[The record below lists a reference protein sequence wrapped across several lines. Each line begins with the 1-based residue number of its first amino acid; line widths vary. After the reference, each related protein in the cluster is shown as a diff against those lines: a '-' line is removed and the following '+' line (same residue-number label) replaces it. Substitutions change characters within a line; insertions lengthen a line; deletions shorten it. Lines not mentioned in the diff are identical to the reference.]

1 MDLKEL
7 QNFDLSDFAKIGSAP
22 VAIRGLLA
30 ALVLGSVVGLGYYLH
45 TRDQL
50 DSLKN
55 VEGKEL
61 ALKETFERK
70 NHQAANLE
78 AYKVQLAEMEK
89 EFGTMLRQLP
99 GKTEIPAVILD
110 VSQTGLASGLKIMLF
125 KPQSESTKG
134 FYAEKPIQIRLRGN
148 YHEMAKFSSGIAS
161 LPRIVTLHDI
171 VLKPEQGTN
180 KLIMDVT
187 AKTYRYL
194 ADDEVEDNKGP
205 GNA

>member
-7 QNFDLSDFAKIGSAP
+7 QNFDLSDFGRIGGAP
-22 VAIRGLLA
+22 AAVKGLLA

-50 DSLKN
+50 DSLHN
-55 VEGKEL
+55 VENKEL
-61 ALKETFERK
+61 DLKKTFERK

-78 AYKVQLAEMEK
+78 AYKNQLAEMEK

-134 FYAEKPIQIRLRGN
+134 FYAEKPIQIKLRGT

-171 VLKPEQGTN
+171 VLKPEQGTD

>member
-22 VAIRGLLA
+22 AAVRGLLA

-55 VEGKEL
+55 IESKEL
-61 ALKETFERK
+61 ALKETFETK

>member
-7 QNFDLSDFAKIGSAP
+7 QNFDLSDFARIGSAP
-22 VAIRGLLA
+22 VAVKGLLV
-30 ALVLGSVVGLGYYLH
+30 ALVLGTVVGLGYYLH

-50 DSLKN
+50 DTLKN
-55 VEGKEL
+55 VENKEVE
-61 ALKETFERK
+61 LKKTFERK

-78 AYKVQLAEMEK
+78 AYKTQLAEMEK

-110 VSQTGLASGLKIMLF
+110 VSQTGLASGLKILLF
-125 KPQSESTKG
+125 KPQAESTKG
-134 FYAEKPIQIRLRGN
+134 FYAEKPIQIRLRGS

-171 VLKPEQGTN
+171 VLKPEQGTD

-205 GNA
+205 GNV

>member
-1 MDLKEL
+1 M
-7 QNFDLSDFAKIGSAP
+7 
-22 VAIRGLLA
+22 
-30 ALVLGSVVGLGYYLH
+30 GLGYYLH

-61 ALKETFERK
+61 ALKETFETK

>member
-61 ALKETFERK
+61 ALKETFETK

>member
-30 ALVLGSVVGLGYYLH
+30 ALVLGSVIGLGYYLH

-55 VEGKEL
+55 IEGKEL
-61 ALKETFERK
+61 ALKEMFERK

-78 AYKVQLAEMEK
+78 AYKIQLAEMEK